1 MNLGACHVE
10 DPYIGFGQINTAFYF
25 FYFILLG
32 VTSLAENAIICLLYF
47 KVSKIKLLNVNKII
61 TVLIK
66 FSISIVCYIL
76 TFVFMGDFIVDAVDN
91 DSDNNPEDPQNETGQ
106 QPGENTQQPLRTQ
119 SPNNLGSPNSND
131 TGYGTNSDREYI
143 DEGAD
148 AMLYYPASNLLD
160 DQLERYR
167 NDLKDMQQQN
177 SSHMDDEMKQEL
189 TNRIQ
194 ELDNEAARRSNNN
207 NNNNN
212 SNNSNNNNNN
222 NSNNNN
228 NNSNNS

>member
-177 SSHMDDEMKQEL
+177 SSHTMKLLAEVI
-189 TNRIQ
+189 TIIITIIAIIAIIITIIIAIITIIIAIIVNFP
-194 ELDNEAARRSNNN
+194 NNIRA
-207 NNNNN
+207 
-212 SNNSNNNNNN
+212 
-222 NSNNNN
+222 
-228 NNSNNS
+228 